1 MDMSIGISSIENNVL
16 QSFFV
21 FFRMVITNRIIC
33 NIKITIYAI
42 SKNSAITISSVNF
55 KFVSRLNTPAYWK
68 LSISLSLPYLP
79 DKIQDIHIQDIQKHE
94 PYLNYLWIFQ
104 VLWF

>member
-21 FFRMVITNRIIC
+21 FFRMVITNKIIC
-33 NIKITIYAI
+33 NIKITIYII

-55 KFVSRLNTPAYWK
+55 K
-68 LSISLSLPYLP
+68 
-79 DKIQDIHIQDIQKHE
+79 
-94 PYLNYLWIFQ
+94 
-104 VLWF
+104 

>member
-42 SKNSAITISSVNF
+42 SKNSAITISSINS
-55 KFVSRLNTPAYWK
+55 KI
-68 LSISLSLPYLP
+68 SIVIHTSKYFSSILYQQKYL
-79 DKIQDIHIQDIQKHE
+79 HI
-94 PYLNYLWIFQ
+94 
-104 VLWF
+104 